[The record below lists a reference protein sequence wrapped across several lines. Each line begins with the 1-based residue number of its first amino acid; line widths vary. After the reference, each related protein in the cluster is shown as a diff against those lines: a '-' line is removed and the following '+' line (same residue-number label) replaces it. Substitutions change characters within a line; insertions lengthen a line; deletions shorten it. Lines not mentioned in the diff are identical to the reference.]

1 MRLCQPKFPSID
13 TQPLLGPSQ
22 GSGWG
27 PRNCRCHKL
36 SFAEPS
42 WNEGR
47 CCKWQNNQIHV
58 TDCSQI
64 VILPNLPQKS
74 NESPPYPYFFHNNF
88 WDLFIFICFFFGARS
103 QSRVQFLYIP
113 FLYVQSLYS
122 FGRGAGRVCL
132 RGVVSL
138 RASASH
144 LSLSLRTASFFLFTR
159 LVLLRIHIDLHLL
172 RPPDFSSGVLVKNC
186 VQESCRYG
194 S

>member
-1 MRLCQPKFPSID
+1 MGLCQPKFPSID

-36 SFAEPS
+36 SFAERS

-74 NESPPYPYFFHNNF
+74 NESPPYPSFFHNNF
-88 WDLFIFICFFFGARS
+88 WDLFIFICFFLVPGCRVEFSFCTYRFCTYSRCTASVEAR
-103 QSRVQFLYIP
+103 
-113 FLYVQSLYS
+113 
-122 FGRGAGRVCL
+122 AAC
-132 RGVVSL
+132 
-138 RASASH
+138 ASAVSSPCE
-144 LSLSLRTASFFLFTR
+144 LRLRISLSLLEPLRFFC
-159 LVLLRIHIDLHLL
+159 LLDWF
-172 RPPDFSSGVLVKNC
+172 FSVFI
-186 VQESCRYG
+186 
-194 S
+194 